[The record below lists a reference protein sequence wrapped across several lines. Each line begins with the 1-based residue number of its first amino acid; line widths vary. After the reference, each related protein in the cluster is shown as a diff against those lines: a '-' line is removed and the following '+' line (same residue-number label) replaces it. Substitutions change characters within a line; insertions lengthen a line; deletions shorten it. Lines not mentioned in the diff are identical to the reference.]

1 MLARARFAN
10 VRWALRAQLICKL
23 LGLID
28 FSNAFSSS
36 VLVRFVFGGSFLSS
50 IFPKTFWLK
59 VAFLIG
65 LLHFSFML

>member
-1 MLARARFAN
+1 MCRYTIYDISALY
-10 VRWALRAQLICKL
+10 VRRQRVQC
-23 LGLID
+23 D
-28 FSNAFSSS
+28 SS